1 MTDEYTT
8 DGLCDECAYA
18 APDADHS
25 LCSECQEND
34 EKEFNERNKR

>member
-8 DGLCDECAYA
+8 DGLCDERAYA

-25 LCSECQEND
+25 LCSECQENFR
-34 EKEFNERNKR
+34 KECDERNHQ